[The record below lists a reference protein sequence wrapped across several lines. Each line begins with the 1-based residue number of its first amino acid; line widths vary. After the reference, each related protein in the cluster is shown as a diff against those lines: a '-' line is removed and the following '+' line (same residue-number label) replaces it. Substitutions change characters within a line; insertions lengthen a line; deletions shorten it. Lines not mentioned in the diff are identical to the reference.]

1 MYKIA
6 ICDDDKK
13 YVDFLEQIICQVS
26 EKPQDNIIYKFY
38 SGEEFLEN
46 PASSFD
52 LLFLDMKMEKVDG
65 MAAALKYR
73 ESDQDGILRVL
84 QRHSNAKTRILRCS
98 SVSLFNEV
106 IFQRK
111 TDL

>member
-6 ICDDDKK
+6 ICDDNKK

-52 LLFLDMKMEKVDG
+52 LLFLDMKMENGIVG
-65 MAAALKYR
+65 LLFQHNLKY
-73 ESDQDGILRVL
+73 LK
-84 QRHSNAKTRILRCS
+84 A
-98 SVSLFNEV
+98 
-106 IFQRK
+106 
-111 TDL
+111 